1 MLCTQDSEAVEVTLG
16 LTMNQLLD
24 VDTTVG
30 TMTGLY
36 WFNLEWKDEYLV
48 WDEAKNGVGYT
59 HLSFSNEPL
68 SEGSCGFSNFKFYK
82 LIFDVKLK

>member
-1 MLCTQDSEAVEVTLG
+1 MQDSKPVEVTLG

-24 VDTTVG
+24 VDTNVG

-48 WDEAKNGVGYT
+48 WDEAKNGVTSAY
-59 HLSFSNEPL
+59 LFQ
-68 SEGSCGFSNFKFYK
+68 
-82 LIFDVKLK
+82 